1 MQRSLLLTLTISALL
16 SACGGSSDQAPAAPA
31 ATATPAPVS
40 EQPATAP
47 AAASNTLAQW
57 IAGDHRSAEDK
68 ARDGARHPQAMLEFF
83 RLQPTDTVLEVTPGG
98 GWWTD
103 ILAPYLRDQGRYIA
117 LSWDDTVE
125 GAPKYYADANAKLR
139 GKFEAK
145 PDLYGKA
152 QITLFN
158 AKEPGSFGE
167 PASVDLVVTFRNTH
181 GWIGG
186 NTADAMYKGFFDV
199 LKPGGRLGVEQHR
212 ANAGT
217 DPAETA
223 KTGYVSEEAVIAI
236 AEKAGFKLL
245 DKSEINANPKD
256 TKDYPKGVWTLPPNF
271 AEGDTD
277 REKYAAI
284 GESDRM
290 TLLFEKPGAAAP
302 AAVVTPGDQPN
313 ADGFEQD
320 QAAKAAAGN

>member
-16 SACGGSSDQAPAAPA
+16 AACGGSSNDAPPASTAAPAKAAPA
-31 ATATPAPVS
+31 AV
-40 EQPATAP
+40 
-47 AAASNTLAQW
+47 AAAPSNTLDQW
-57 IAGDHRSAEDK
+57 IAGEHRSADDK
-68 ARDGARHPQAMLEFF
+68 ARDAARHPKGTLEFF
-83 RLQPTDTVLEVTPGG
+83 RLQPTDTVLEVTPGA

-103 ILAPYLRDQGRYIA
+103 ILAPYLREKGRYIA
-117 LSWDDTVE
+117 LSWDDTIE
-125 GAPKYYADANAKLR
+125 GSPKYYADANTKLR
-139 GKFEAK
+139 DKLAAK
-145 PDLYGKA
+145 PDVYGNA

-167 PASVDLVVTFRNTH
+167 PGSVDLVLTFRNTH
-181 GWIGG
+181 GWVNGG
-186 NTADAMYKGFFDV
+186 SADAMYKGFFDV

-212 ANAGT
+212 ANEGA

-223 KTGYVSEEAVIAI
+223 KSGYVSEAAVIAI
-236 AEKAGFKLL
+236 AEKAGFVLV

-256 TKDYPKGVWTLPPNF
+256 TKDYAKGVWTLPPNF

-290 TLLFEKPGAAAP
+290 TLLFEKPAGASSASAT
-302 AAVVTPGDQPN
+302 ATDQP
-313 ADGFEQD
+313 ASDGFETGQSS
-320 QAAKAAAGN
+320 ASAAGG